1 MTVQV
6 SLIGLCTAFGLG
18 LAATSAGSATPA
30 AFEDDLPIAQP
41 RTELPAPSLALG
53 VERRAAEAPVSVLQ
67 CFQHGVRIVDE
78 EIDGTRSVPPAR
90 PDAGVLQAIG
100 GARLHLVAFEHTFCI
115 VRQRSPL
122 PPRRQSP

>member
-1 MTVQV
+1 MAIQV
-6 SLIGLCTAFGLG
+6 SLIGLCTAFVLG
-18 LAATSAGSATPA
+18 LAATGAESATLA

-41 RTELPAPSLALG
+41 RTELPAPAPGL
-53 VERRAAEAPVSVLQ
+53 ERRAAEAPVSVLQ

-100 GARLHLVAFEHTFCI
+100 GARLHLVAFENTLCI
-115 VRQRSPL
+115 VRLRSPQA
-122 PPRRQSP
+122 PRRQGP